1 MMCANELANVRNA
14 SMMKWENEKA
24 EALACLAAASIEF
37 CEKKIGPE
45 LERIARNPQGGII
58 SVSHS
63 LGVTWDSYNNR
74 ILCPICPDGEKY
86 SDGTISKKLNTSV
99 CYSQEMIEQYLSNH
113 CLTVEWDKDSFSR
126 YGHGSQPAMKLT
138 VSVK

>member
-1 MMCANELANVRNA
+1 MMCANELAIVRNA
-14 SMMKWENEKA
+14 SVMKWENEKA
-24 EALACLAAASIEF
+24 EALANLTAASIEF

-45 LERIARNPQGGII
+45 LEKIASNPQGGSI

-74 ILCPICPDGEKY
+74 ILCPIYPDGERY
-86 SDGTISKKLNTSV
+86 SDGTISKKINTSV
-99 CYSQEMIEQYLSNH
+99 CYSQEMIEQYLNNH
-113 CLTVEWDKDSFSR
+113 CLTVKWDKDSFSR